1 MFSVLELCELNT
13 INAPFSPPETR
24 IMDVKPDL
32 HYLTQQLTSLV
43 QINSVNPG
51 LWKEGAGEAEIADYL
66 GQAMGELGMEIHLD
80 EVAPG
85 RNNAVGILKGTGG
98 GRSIMWN
105 GHLDTVGP
113 NGMSQPFKVQIRDG
127 KLYGRGSQ
135 DMKGSLAAML
145 CAVRAIQEAGIRLK
159 GDIILAGV
167 ADEELASL
175 GTEHLVRHYQ
185 AQAAIVTEPT
195 ELRLCLAHRGFI
207 AYAIETTGRAAH
219 GSRYDEGIDA
229 IMHMGRF
236 LSELDGLEKELRQRS
251 PHPLVGPPS
260 LHASIIQGGTEY
272 STYPAHCHLEFE
284 RRTCPGETTETVTG
298 EVRSILDRLATADPK
313 FKYALS
319 SSLTRPPFEVDPGA
333 AIVQSSA
340 RALFQQTGEAAKL
353 YGVPFWTDAALLSE
367 AGIPTVL
374 LGPTGHGLH
383 SAEEWVDLQSCLD
396 LASILAEVAIDFC
409 ES

>member
-1 MFSVLELCELNT
+1 
-13 INAPFSPPETR
+13 
-24 IMDVKPDL
+24 MDVKPDL
-32 HYLTQQLTSLV
+32 HFLTQALTGMV
-43 QINSVNPG
+43 QINSANPG
-51 LWKEGAGEAEIADYL
+51 LWKEGAGEAEIANYL
-66 GQAMGELGMEIHLD
+66 GRAMGLLGMEVHLD

-85 RNNAVGILKGTGG
+85 RFNAVGILKGAGG
-98 GRSIMWN
+98 GRSLMWN
-105 GHLDTVGP
+105 GHMDTVGP
-113 NGMSQPFKVQIRDG
+113 NGMILPFDAQVRDRKV
-127 KLYGRGSQ
+127 YGRGSQ

-145 CAVRAIQEAGIRLK
+145 SAIRTIQEAGIHLK

-175 GTEHLVRHYQ
+175 GTEHLLRHYH

-229 IMHMGRF
+229 IIHMGRF
-236 LSELDGLEKELRQRS
+236 LAELDTLEKELRQRP

-272 STYPAHCHLEFE
+272 STYPAHCLLEFE
-284 RRTCPGETTETVTG
+284 RRTCPGETKESVTS
-298 EVRSILDRLATADPK
+298 ELQAILDQLTAADPK
-313 FKYALS
+313 FQVALRC
-319 SSLTRPPFEVDPGA
+319 SLARPPFEVDPEA
-333 AIVQSSA
+333 TIVRSAA
-340 RALFQQTGEAAKL
+340 RALYRQTGQAASPC
-353 YGVPFWTDAALLSE
+353 GVPFWTDAALLSE
-367 AGIPTVL
+367 AGIPTIL
-374 LGPTGHGLH
+374 LGPTGYGLH

-396 LASILAEVAIDFC
+396 LAGILADVAIDFC